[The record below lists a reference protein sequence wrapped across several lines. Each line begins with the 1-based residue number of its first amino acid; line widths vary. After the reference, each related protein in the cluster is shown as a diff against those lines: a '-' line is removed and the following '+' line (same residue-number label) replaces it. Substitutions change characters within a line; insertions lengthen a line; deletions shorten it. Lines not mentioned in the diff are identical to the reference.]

1 MDTYKAKQLE
11 QILKGQKFLNY
22 EIVKLLNNGKSSAV
36 FKAKDLDGNFYAV
49 KIFDN
54 DLIERFGHEI
64 QEKRIEQEISLKGH
78 TISNLVKIIDGGKTQ
93 IESNEYYYIVKGEIR
108 VRP

>member
-22 EIVKLLNNGKSSAV
+22 EIIELFHNGKSSAV

-49 KIFDN
+49 KIFDMKFKKKELN
-54 DLIERFGHEI
+54 KKLA
-64 QEKRIEQEISLKGH
+64 
-78 TISNLVKIIDGGKTQ
+78 
-93 IESNEYYYIVKGEIR
+93 
-108 VRP
+108 